1 MSQYDFLWDYFVWYN
16 VVMIFPENTS
26 YLCQCKT
33 CYSLITVAT
42 FTIQLCYHQIA
53 KNWQKVGLNNQ
64 STIAS
69 ILCCWNIT
77 FRWWHGIELESF
89 NINSCIN
96 PILKVTSLILFVVLF
111 SYGCL
116 AILQYYFWNPPLYVK
131 QCNWLRIM

>member
-42 FTIQLCYHQIA
+42 FTIQLCYNQVA

-77 FRWWHGIELESF
+77 FRWWQVSWYRTRKLQYKFMYKPNTESHISYF
-89 NINSCIN
+89 ICCSVFIWLLSH
-96 PILKVTSLILFVVLF
+96 IAVLF
-111 SYGCL
+111 LKSSIVC
-116 AILQYYFWNPPLYVK
+116 
-131 QCNWLRIM
+131 